1 MRTAGTNC
9 HNTSMIKPTAVLREK
24 QRHNNNNTESSRQA
38 ETNHDRSQ
46 NAGNTHRHTQRQYA
60 GDHNAQTHHRQ
71 LLGI

>member
-1 MRTAGTNC
+1 
-9 HNTSMIKPTAVLREK
+9 MIKPTSSVQKPGSLTAVLREK